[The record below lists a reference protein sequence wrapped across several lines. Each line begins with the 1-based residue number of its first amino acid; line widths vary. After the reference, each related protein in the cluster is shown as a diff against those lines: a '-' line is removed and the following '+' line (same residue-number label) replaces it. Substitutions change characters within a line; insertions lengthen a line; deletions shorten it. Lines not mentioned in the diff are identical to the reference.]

1 MDNVTARSL
10 AHALM
15 RQHGL
20 EPEWAFRFDPRW
32 NGNFCFHEKKLM
44 TLSEPLTLRSDIS
57 DVRLILLHEIAHALV
72 GPGHGHDGVWK
83 AKDLSIGGKGERFLV
98 EKQPPMDSVDVE
110 WLIDSWENESE
121 TPC

>member
-1 MDNVTARSL
+1 MDNVATRNL

-20 EPEWAFRFDPRW
+20 GPEWTFRFDPRW
-32 NGNFCFHEKKLM
+32 SGNSCCHEKKLI
-44 TLSEPLTLRSDIS
+44 TLSEPITLRSDLS
-57 DVRLILLHEIAHALV
+57 DVSLILLHEIAHALV

-83 AKDLSIGGKGERFLV
+83 AKDLSIGGRGERFLA
-98 EKQPPMDSVDVE
+98 EKQRSMDSADIE

-121 TPC
+121 TAQ